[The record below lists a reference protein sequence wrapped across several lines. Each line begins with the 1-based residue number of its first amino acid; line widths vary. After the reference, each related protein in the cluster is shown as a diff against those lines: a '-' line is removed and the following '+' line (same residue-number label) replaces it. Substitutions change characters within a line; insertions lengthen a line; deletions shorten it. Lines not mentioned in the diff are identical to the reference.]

1 MASCGWRALFPVGVA
16 GAQGDRKGTP
26 LRNPPLATHHSSF
39 FIREDTMGLL
49 QYFLQRITTYILVL
63 FIGITITFFLP
74 RFMPSDPIEGYIA
87 QMQNQAGQS
96 LSPEAIDGLRASL
109 KELYGLEGT
118 LITQYWHY
126 LQRIFI
132 NFDFGPSF
140 TSFPR
145 PVSEI
150 IMNALPWT
158 IGLLVVTTAISWTLG
173 NLIGLVA
180 GYFHNNRAATAL
192 EVFGVILY
200 PIPYYILALML
211 ILLLAYTWP
220 IFPLSTTIVPGTM
233 NFAHIKSILYNS
245 TLPALT
251 LVLAGFGWNILS
263 MKSLAFATKEEPHV
277 TFARLKGTP
286 TWTLMTSYV
295 FRTAMLPQITALVLS
310 LGTIFNGALLTEM
323 LFSYPGLGLVMRT
336 AVGSGDYNLL
346 YGAITMTIIA
356 VSTAALAIDLLYPL
370 FDPRIRYR

>member
-1 MASCGWRALFPVGVA
+1 
-16 GAQGDRKGTP
+16 
-26 LRNPPLATHHSSF
+26 
-39 FIREDTMGLL
+39 MGLA
-49 QYFLQRITTYILVL
+49 QYIFQRITTYLMVL

-74 RFMPSDPIEGYIA
+74 RFMPSDPIEGYIG

-96 LSPEAIDGLRASL
+96 LSPEAIDELRASL
-109 KELYGLEGT
+109 KELYGLEGN
-118 LITQYWHY
+118 LFSQYLRY
-126 LQRIFI
+126 LQRVLLH
-132 NFDFGPSF
+132 FDFGPSF

-150 IMNALPWT
+150 IFGALPWT
-158 IGLLVVTTAISWTLG
+158 LGLLVITTALSWTLG

-192 EVFGVILY
+192 EVIGVVLY

-211 ILLLAYTWP
+211 ILLLAYTWH
-220 IFPLSTTIVPGTM
+220 IFPLSTTIRPGALT
-233 NFAHIKSILYNS
+233 FAQVKSILYNS
-245 TLPALT
+245 ALPALT

-263 MKSLAFATKEEPHV
+263 MKSLAFATKEEPYV
-277 TFARLKGTP
+277 TFARLKGVP
-286 TWTLMTSYV
+286 HWTRMTSYV
-295 FRTAMLPQITALVLS
+295 FRTAMLPQVTALVLS